1 MSDKTYNQEEV
12 DRIINKVR
20 IEERFLANQL
30 MGDLGIPAVN
40 RKYVNEKISI
50 YVEAAEIVKN
60 LILTPS
66 QKNPD
71 EIPQEP

>member
-71 EIPQEP
+71 GIPQEP